1 MDRLSCNQEDIV
13 GFLKRISSSDV
24 KMFTLSEDEISP
36 LHVGLKSR
44 MNALILKDLADKT
57 RRNQGGRDDAEK
69 SCGGNSYGYA
79 PRLGIDLL
87 EDTARHRLRS
97 AKFVSSRSDLQRLAH
112 LSFGVARNWI
122 FRRRN
127 GNPNFYSAMT
137 WRISPY
143 LHRHHGFRSGRDLV
157 HHKAA
162 HRPQAIPLIRLDRKA
177 K

>member
-1 MDRLSCNQEDIV
+1 MRYQSCRHWLQISASFQCYHGRLPISDATRGRVDATHREAMDRLSCNQEDIV

-57 RRNQGGRDDAEK
+57 RRKQGGRDDAEK

-112 LSFGVARNWI
+112 LSFWCRAQ
-122 FRRRN
+122 
-127 GNPNFYSAMT
+127 
-137 WRISPY
+137 
-143 LHRHHGFRSGRDLV
+143 LD
-157 HHKAA
+157 
-162 HRPQAIPLIRLDRKA
+162 IPSQKREP
-177 K
+177 